1 MTMMTP
7 KVVGWWLVLCNICV
21 AASWL
26 KVFTL
31 IVTYLLSEQQQLA
44 DSKADAA
51 ETGVEMEDNSFCE
64 LQIRPAVYTA
74 LMTSFIEVVNS
85 LLGFTKSPLPAVLL
99 FSCTRFGVEQFIG
112 PKIPCTCW
120 QHLLTVAC
128 WSLGD
133 TVRFSSLAIVTL
145 AASTTT
151 NTTSNTT
158 TGENTTGSSS
168 SSSTKN
174 SSSSTPS
181 LTERI
186 SYVAKSIRFTVGPV
200 LFPIGASGEMFM
212 VILAGTS
219 TTTGNSNNKLWY
231 YGAAALWPVFF
242 YPMMVQLLK
251 QRRRHFSSSG
261 TKQKKKQIKMV
272 WYIF

>member
-1 MTMMTP
+1 MNVPRTRTLLFPNSVTMTMTMTP
-7 KVVGWWLVLCNICV
+7 NVGWLVLCNICV

-26 KVFTL
+26 NVFIL
-31 IVTYLLSEQQQLA
+31 IVTYLSQQLTGA
-44 DSKADAA
+44 NANDTAGTGA
-51 ETGVEMEDNSFCE
+51 EMDSFCD
-64 LQIRPAVYTA
+64 LQIRPAVFTA
-74 LMTSFIEVVNS
+74 LMISFVEVVNS
-85 LLGFTKSPLPAVLL
+85 LLGLTKSPLPAVLL

-133 TVRFSSLAIVTL
+133 TIRFSSLAVVTL

-151 NTTSNTT
+151 TGKSTTD
-158 TGENTTGSSS
+158 SSS
-168 SSSTKN
+168 SN
-174 SSSSTPS
+174 SSSRSSITD
-181 LTERI
+181 RI
-186 SYVAKSIRFTVGPV
+186 SYLAKSIRFTVGPI

-212 VILAGTS
+212 VILAGS
-219 TTTGNSNNKLWY
+219 TTGSNNKLWF

-251 QRRRHFSSSG
+251 QRRRHFSSG
-261 TKQKKKQIKMV
+261 TKLKKKEIKMV
-272 WYIF
+272 